1 MDMSKGN
8 LYWITGL
15 SGAGKTTI
23 GTLLYEYLKSKK
35 DNVVFIDG
43 DKTREVFQNK
53 DYSEDGRRKQ
63 DRKSVV

>member
-1 MDMSKGN
+1 MSKGN

-35 DNVVFIDG
+35 DQI
-43 DKTREVFQNK
+43 QNRLL
-53 DYSEDGRRKQ
+53 Y
-63 DRKSVV
+63 